1 MPSLFFILLLFSM
14 RKFLIL
20 IVLALYS
27 FSASAFDF
35 DGISLNLP
43 YIKVAQEISKRG
55 YAYDSDKNCLTGNCQ
70 GTEIYLYIN
79 YLDVKKPRMVGQL
92 IVEIPMT
99 NNKQSLED
107 ATTLFNVV
115 YHQVSKSNSSV
126 TYEVDKDGTQ
136 LVVSQKG
143 SSIFLTYNTPF
154 YKAPQS

>member
-1 MPSLFFILLLFSM
+1 M
-14 RKFLIL
+14 RKILIL
-20 IVLALYS
+20 TALVLSS
-27 FSASAFDF
+27 FRASAFDF
-35 DGISLNLP
+35 DGISLNMP

-55 YAYDSDKNCLTGNCQ
+55 YAYDTDKNCLKGNCQ

-92 IVEIPMT
+92 IVEIPMA
-99 NNKQSLED
+99 NNKQSLDD

-115 YHQVSKSNSSV
+115 YHQVEKSATSI

-136 LVVSQKG
+136 LVVSQKD

-154 YKAPQS
+154 YQKPTQK